1 MSQGTLKIEEEKNF
15 TIVSFFDTVILD
27 ETNITTFA
35 EELVSVIKSRQKI
48 NLVID
53 FANIEFLSSA
63 VLGKLVKIRKIV
75 KKQGGKLKLCGLRTN
90 LMQIFKV
97 TKLHKVF
104 DIVTD
109 RKKAT
114 QSGGF
119 GLFG

>member
-104 DIVTD
+104 DIVAD

-114 QSGGF
+114 GGGGF